1 MTIHEELLPYH
12 SKLKFRNTS
21 QIDTVVLHCTELPTL
36 QMAREF
42 GEQIVHQDSGT
53 GNSGHYYID
62 RDGSVFR
69 YAEDT
74 RVANHVIGHNE
85 NSIGI
90 ELVNL
95 GRYPNWFHAR
105 HQTPTEPYAP
115 VQLDA
120 LKELLHELKIRYPQ
134 LRTLARHSDL
144 DTNWVSAEDDPTA
157 QIRRKIDP
165 GPLFPWDDILAFWN
179 SLSVD

>member
-1 MTIHEELLPYH
+1 MTIQEQLLPYH
-12 SKLKFRNTS
+12 SKLKLRNAN

-42 GEQIVHQDSGT
+42 GEQIVHKESGT

-62 RDGSVFR
+62 RDGSVVR
-69 YAEDT
+69 YAEDN
-74 RVANHVIGHNE
+74 RVTHHVIGHNE

-105 HQTPTEPYAP
+105 NQTPTEAYPQS
-115 VQLDA
+115 QLDA
-120 LKELLHELKIRYPQ
+120 LKELLRELKARYPQ
-134 LRTLARHSDL
+134 MATLARHSDL
-144 DTNWVSAEDDPTA
+144 DTKWVAAEDDPTV

-165 GPLFPWDDILAFWN
+165 GSLFPWDDILAFWN
-179 SLSVD
+179 SL